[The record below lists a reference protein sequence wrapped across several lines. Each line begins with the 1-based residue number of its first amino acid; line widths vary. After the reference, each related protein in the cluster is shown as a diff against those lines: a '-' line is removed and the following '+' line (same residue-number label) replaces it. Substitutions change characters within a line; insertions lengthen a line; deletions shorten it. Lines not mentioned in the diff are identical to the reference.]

1 MQTSGVEPYASR
13 LQEVQQRIDA
23 AALKAGRKSE
33 EVTLIVV
40 SKFHS
45 AEVVRAIHAC
55 GVSNFGEN
63 RQQEAEPKAAET
75 ADLDLNWHFVGQL
88 QSKKARAVAR
98 FASTIHSLD
107 RGSVVKALSSI
118 DGTVDGFIQ
127 INLTNDAARG
137 GVAPENL
144 LQFAETILETPSI
157 NLLGIMA
164 VAPLDELP
172 RAAFERLAKHSAALQ
187 AIAPEANKI
196 SAGMTHDFEEAIE
209 FGATHLRIGSA
220 ITGERVIS
228 D

>member
-118 DGTVDGFIQ
+118 EGTVDGFIQ
-127 INLTNDAARG
+127 INLTDDAARG